1 MPFIV
6 VCVTAPII
14 FMTFICLKFIISA
27 IIISKALRF
36 LKITAEHQDCQS
48 YTEFPNKNITPKYID
63 NAVLDF
69 AQTSRTSRQLLEEKS
84 PANDFGKT
92 PILSAEKCDFK

>member
-1 MPFIV
+1 M

-14 FMTFICLKFIISA
+14 FVTFIIVSQVYISA

-36 LKITAEHQDCQS
+36 LKITAEHQDCPS
-48 YTEFPNKNITPKYID
+48 YTEFPNKNFIPKYLD

-69 AQTSRTSRQLLEEKS
+69 AQTSRTSRQLLEEKA

-92 PILSAEKCDFK
+92 PILSAEKYDCK